1 MNEIFYYSEEI
12 DNLLEDYRKLLNDLK
27 NESCE
32 EKTNKYYNDIN
43 FISERIKTAKDA
55 YFIEVRNLPEKDQNN
70 HILKIKGKMSIL
82 ENLNLEFDFIKSKLI
97 YEKNEEK
104 KRKIVKEKYLTPKE
118 IEVRGDII
126 QDHTKESI
134 YRMKKMV
141 DESEQ
146 MTKEAANKLNI
157 QNEKLQ
163 EVTDNID
170 DVEKN
175 ITNAKQT
182 LREIAKEAIT
192 DRFVR
197 LLALLIFIV
206 LIILIALI
214 AIPKKKK

>member
-1 MNEIFYYSEEI
+1 MNEIYYYSEEI
-12 DNLLEDYRKLLNDLK
+12 DNLLEDYRKLLNDLQ

-32 EKTNKYYNDIN
+32 EKTNKYCNDIN
-43 FISERIKTAKDA
+43 FITERIKTTKDA

-82 ENLNLEFDFIKSKLI
+82 ENLNLEFDFIKSKLR

-104 KRKIVKEKYLTPKE
+104 KNKIVKEKYLTPKE
-118 IEVRGDII
+118 IEIRGDLI
-126 QDHTKESI
+126 QDHTNESI

-146 MTKEAANKLNI
+146 ITIDAINKLNV

-163 EVTDNID
+163 EVTDNVD
-170 DVEKN
+170 DVEMN
-175 ITNAKQT
+175 ISHAKQT

-206 LIILIALI
+206 LIVLI
-214 AIPKKKK
+214 AIIAIPRKK